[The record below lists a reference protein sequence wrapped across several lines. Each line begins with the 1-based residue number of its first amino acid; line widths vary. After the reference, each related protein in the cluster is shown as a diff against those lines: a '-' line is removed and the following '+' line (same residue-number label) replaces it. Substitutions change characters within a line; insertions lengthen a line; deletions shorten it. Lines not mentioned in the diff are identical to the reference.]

1 MIRMSFGFLFIIV
14 ACGKSGGGE
23 KFGAPLDQS
32 RAGVIAS
39 CTTRTEAASLA
50 DKHGGSY
57 RILNEKRGLVEFYG
71 IPVDSLN
78 TELPRSKL
86 TQNLVYDKLIEND
99 FVTSFSF
106 GDFPYV
112 GAASPVNRNSTHQ
125 NLFPHLVQIDGFD
138 LPQGQSGEGV
148 TIAIVDSGVHY
159 NHPHLASNIRI
170 NPQDRHGSGAN
181 GFDEDRN
188 GFPDD
193 YAGWDFYNHDPYPID
208 DNGHG
213 THVAG
218 LAAGAIGGVAPR
230 AKILPVKV
238 LNSRGSG
245 DLGTIAAGILYAID
259 NGADVVN
266 LSLGG
271 PASQGISR
279 ALDELISHIKLA
291 RDRNIIIVAAAG
303 NGGEDGIGDC
313 NDKFPVWPASIESE
327 NLIAVGS
334 VNSRDQLTGYSNF
347 GAKSVHVAAPGG
359 EGREGLLSTVPPSCT
374 TNCTSQH
381 AVYDRMSGTSMA
393 APVVSGLIAIVKGL
407 RPSMASVDIRS
418 HIMQNGSFAQGL
430 EGAIQSSRV
439 INVKRAV
446 ESL

>member
-1 MIRMSFGFLFIIV
+1 MSFGFLFLIV

-23 KFGAPLDQS
+23 KFGAPLDQT

-39 CTTRTEAASLA
+39 CTSRAQAASVA

-57 RILNEKRGLVEFYG
+57 RILNEKRGLVEFYN
-71 IPVDSLN
+71 IPAESIHAD
-78 TELPRSKL
+78 LPRSKL
-86 TQNLVYDKLIEND
+86 TNNQVYDNLIENSS
-99 FVTSFSF
+99 VNSFSF

-112 GAASPVNRNSTHQ
+112 GPSSVNSRTSAHLNS
-125 NLFPHLVQIDGFD
+125 FPHLAQIDGFD
-138 LPQGQSGEGV
+138 LPLDRQGEGV

-159 NHPHLASNIRI
+159 NHPHLSPNIRI
-170 NPQDRHGSGAN
+170 NSRDLHGSSGN
-181 GFDEDRN
+181 GRDDDRN
-188 GFPDD
+188 GYPDD

-218 LAAGAIGGVAPR
+218 LAAGVIGGVAPK

-245 DLGTIAAGILYAID
+245 DLATIAAGVLYAID
-259 NGADVVN
+259 NGAHVVN

-271 PASQGISR
+271 PAVEVISR
-279 ALDELISHIKLA
+279 ELSEFLSHIKIA
-291 RDRNIIIVAAAG
+291 RERNIVIVAAAG

-313 NDKFPVWPASIESE
+313 NDEFPIWPANIESE

-334 VNSRDQLTGYSNF
+334 VNSRDQLTAYSNF

-359 EGREGLLSTVPPSCT
+359 EGWEGLLSTIPPNCT
-374 TNCTSQH
+374 TNCQAHH

-393 APVVSGLIAIVKGL
+393 SPVVSGLVALIKGA
-407 RPSMASVDIRS
+407 RPSMASEAIRT
-418 HIMQNGSFAQGL
+418 HIMQSGTSVRSL
-430 EGAIQSSRV
+430 EGVIQSAQV

>member
-1 MIRMSFGFLFIIV
+1 MIRMSFGFLFLVV

-23 KFGAPLDQS
+23 KFGAPVDQT

-39 CTTRTEAASLA
+39 CTTKSQAASLA
-50 DKHGGSY
+50 EKHGGAY
-57 RILNEKRGLVEFYG
+57 RILNEKRGLVEFYN
-71 IPVDSLN
+71 IPVETLN
-78 TELPRSKL
+78 SDLPRSKL
-86 TQNLVYDKLIEND
+86 TQNLVYENLIEND
-99 FVTSFSF
+99 FITSFSF

-112 GAASPVNRNSTHQ
+112 GPGTRSSRNSNHL
-125 NLFPHLVQIDGFD
+125 NLFPHLIQIDGFD
-138 LPQGQSGEGV
+138 LSQDRKGEGV

-159 NHPHLASNIRI
+159 NHPHLAPNIRT
-170 NPQDRHGSGAN
+170 NPRDPHGSAGN
-181 GFDEDRN
+181 GRDDDKN

-218 LAAGAIGGVAPR
+218 LAAGAVGGVAPK

-259 NGADVVN
+259 NGAHVVN

-271 PASQGISR
+271 PAFEGMGR
-279 ALDELISHIKLA
+279 ALDNLLSHIKLA
-291 RDRNIIIVAAAG
+291 RDRNIVIVAAAG

-313 NDKFPVWPASIESE
+313 NDDFPVWPASIESE
-327 NLIAVGS
+327 NLIAVGA
-334 VNSRDQLTGYSNF
+334 VNSRDQLTAYSNF

-359 EGREGLLSTVPPSCT
+359 EGWEGLLSTIPPNCT
-374 TNCTSQH
+374 TNCTAQH

-393 APVVSGLIAIVKGL
+393 SPVVSGLVAIVKGA
-407 RPSMASVDIRS
+407 RPSMATVDIRT
-418 HIMQNGSFAQGL
+418 HIMQTGTFVRGL
-430 EGAIQSSRV
+430 DGVIQSAQV
-439 INVKRAV
+439 INVKGAV